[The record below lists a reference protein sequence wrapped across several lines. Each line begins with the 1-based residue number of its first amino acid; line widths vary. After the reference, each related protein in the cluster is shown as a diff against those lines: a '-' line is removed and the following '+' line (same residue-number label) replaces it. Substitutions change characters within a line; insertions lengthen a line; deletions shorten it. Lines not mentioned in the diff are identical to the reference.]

1 MKMIMPKSVKKIK
14 KYRDKLP
21 LFFKEKIESKLYE
34 IFQTKVKL
42 NSGGYLEINPTE
54 ALISI
59 DVNSGKSIKQK
70 NIESTALDTNMEA
83 AEEIA
88 RQLKIRDLSGLII
101 IDFIDMLNF
110 NNRKQVER
118 KLKEKCRSDRARIQ
132 IGRISNFGL
141 LEMSRQRLRESNVKW
156 QITLTNE
163 SLSLKIIKL
172 VELKSIENKS
182 KVVNIIVNQK
192 VKNFIQDNFSENVK
206 FFERKNKLKI
216 NIDHDDNMQPSDYTV
231 SFESKNKK
239 VIEKIENIYK
249 IDKENII
256 NKSKL
261 DKSYKG
267 KKININFK
275 KKRSKKKFFKRKI
288 K

>member
-1 MKMIMPKSVKKIK
+1 
-14 KYRDKLP
+14 
-21 LFFKEKIESKLYE
+21 
-34 IFQTKVKL
+34 
-42 NSGGYLEINPTE
+42 
-54 ALISI
+54 
-59 DVNSGKSIKQK
+59 
-70 NIESTALDTNMEA
+70 
-83 AEEIA
+83 
-88 RQLKIRDLSGLII
+88 
-101 IDFIDMLNF
+101 
-110 NNRKQVER
+110 
-118 KLKEKCRSDRARIQ
+118 
-132 IGRISNFGL
+132 
-141 LEMSRQRLRESNVKW
+141 MSRQRLRESNVKW

-206 FFERKNKLKI
+206 FFEKKNKLKI

>member
-1 MKMIMPKSVKKIK
+1 
-14 KYRDKLP
+14 
-21 LFFKEKIESKLYE
+21 
-34 IFQTKVKL
+34 
-42 NSGGYLEINPTE
+42 
-54 ALISI
+54 
-59 DVNSGKSIKQK
+59 
-70 NIESTALDTNMEA
+70 MEA

-182 KVVNIIVNQK
+182 KLSILLLI
-192 VKNFIQDNFSENVK
+192 
-206 FFERKNKLKI
+206 
-216 NIDHDDNMQPSDYTV
+216 
-231 SFESKNKK
+231 KK
-239 VIEKIENIYK
+239 
-249 IDKENII
+249 
-256 NKSKL
+256 
-261 DKSYKG
+261 
-267 KKININFK
+267 
-275 KKRSKKKFFKRKI
+275 
-288 K
+288 